1 AKGCVNTNTKT
12 ITVNAL
18 PTVSATATPISGEVC
33 IGSNATLTGVGASTY
48 TFTGGVINATAF
60 APTTTTTY
68 TVTGTDAKGCVN
80 TNTKTITVNALPS
93 APTVTNKEYCFNETA
108 VPLTATNL
116 ANHNLGWYGTDATG
130 GISSS
135 NAPTPLTSSIG
146 SSTYYVS
153 QTNTANSCESPRA
166 AININ
171 VKALPPTPTITSN
184 SPVCEG
190 AALNL
195 STTNISGAIYY
206 WEGVN
211 GFISSSMNPTI
222 NNITSAIAGNYSLK
236 IKFNGCVS
244 PLSTPLVV
252 AVNPTPI
259 APIVSSNS
267 PIEVGATINL
277 KATSLSGTT
286 YNWSGPNGF
295 SSTQQNPSISPAAI
309 IMSGDY
315 FATVSLNGCISN
327 LSDPLT
333 VLVNAAPNSYF
344 QIPNAFVPTSAN
356 QYDNK
361 FRIFSNSSF
370 PPELLL
376 SFRIYNR
383 NGQLVKIFT
392 GITDSWDGRGLD
404 GTLFDSDVYLWIA
417 SFKDD
422 PLTTSLPRTGTFIL
436 LK

>member
-1 AKGCVNTNTKT
+1 
-12 ITVNAL
+12 
-18 PTVSATATPISGEVC
+18 
-33 IGSNATLTGVGASTY
+33 
-48 TFTGGVINATAF
+48 
-60 APTTTTTY
+60 
-68 TVTGTDAKGCVN
+68 
-80 TNTKTITVNALPS
+80 
-93 APTVTNKEYCFNETA
+93 
-108 VPLTATNL
+108 
-116 ANHNLGWYGTDATG
+116 
-130 GISSS
+130 
-135 NAPTPLTSSIG
+135 
-146 SSTYYVS
+146 
-153 QTNTANSCESPRA
+153 
-166 AININ
+166 
-171 VKALPPTPTITSN
+171 
-184 SPVCEG
+184 
-190 AALNL
+190 
-195 STTNISGAIYY
+195 
-206 WEGVN
+206 
-211 GFISSSMNPTI
+211 
-222 NNITSAIAGNYSLK
+222 
-236 IKFNGCVS
+236 
-244 PLSTPLVV
+244 
-252 AVNPTPI
+252 
-259 APIVSSNS
+259 
-267 PIEVGATINL
+267 
-277 KATSLSGTT
+277 
-286 YNWSGPNGF
+286 
-295 SSTQQNPSISPAAI
+295 
-309 IMSGDY
+309 MSGDY